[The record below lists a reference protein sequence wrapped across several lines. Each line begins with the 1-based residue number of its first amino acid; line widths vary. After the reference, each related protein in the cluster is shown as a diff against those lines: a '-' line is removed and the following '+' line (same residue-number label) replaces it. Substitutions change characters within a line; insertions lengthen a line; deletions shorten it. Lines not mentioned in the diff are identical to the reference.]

1 MTSTDPT
8 DRPERTDHVEPLDT
22 DSDADIDIDTDSD
35 TDTRGHTVPRS
46 IRRVLDLLEVVL
58 ATRGCSLTNAAD
70 ACGLTPTTALRHLR
84 ALETR
89 GYVER
94 DRSGTYTVG
103 PTMRRLTAALGDD
116 DPVRR
121 LVAAAR
127 PHLDELAATTG
138 ESAYLAVS
146 DGRIATYVATAESRR
161 AIRHVGWVGQ
171 NVTLDGTAVGAALAS
186 PGACVTRTGAVESD
200 ITAISV
206 AIDVPDAN
214 GVALSVIG
222 PAHRFDDATRE
233 AHEQAL
239 LRSAATLARLLGV
252 RHEVAS

>member
-1 MTSTDPT
+1 MTPTDATDP
-8 DRPERTDHVEPLDT
+8 LDAG
-22 DSDADIDIDTDSD
+22 SDVP
-35 TDTRGHTVPRS
+35 GHSVPRS
-46 IRRVLDLLEVVL
+46 VGRVLDLLEVVL
-58 ATRGCSLTNAAD
+58 ATRGCSLTNAAE

-94 DRSGTYTVG
+94 GRTGTYTVG

-116 DPVRR
+116 NLIRR
-121 LVAAAR
+121 LVAAAQ

-146 DGRIATYVATAESRR
+146 DGRIATYVATAESGR

-206 AIDVPDAN
+206 AIDIPDAT

-222 PAHRFDDATRE
+222 PAHRFDEPVRS
-233 AHEQAL
+233 AHERAL
-239 LRSAATLARLLGV
+239 LRSAATLARHLGV
-252 RHEVAS
+252 RQEVAS

>member
-1 MTSTDPT
+1 MTPTEPTDPT
-8 DRPERTDHVEPLDT
+8 E
-22 DSDADIDIDTDSD
+22 AIDTGSHV
-35 TDTRGHTVPRS
+35 TGHAVPRS
-46 IRRVLDLLEVVL
+46 VGRVLDVLEVVL
-58 ATRGCSLTNAAD
+58 ATRGCSLTNAAE

-94 DRSGTYTVG
+94 HRSGTYTVG

-116 DPVRR
+116 DPIRR
-121 LVAAAR
+121 LVAAAQ

-146 DGRIATYVATAESRR
+146 DGRIATYVATAESGR

-171 NVTLDGTAVGAALAS
+171 NVTLDGSAVGAALAS
-186 PGACVTRTGAVESD
+186 PGSCATRTGAVESD

-206 AIDVPDAN
+206 AIDVPDAA
-214 GVALSVIG
+214 GVALSVVG
-222 PAHRFDDATRE
+222 PAHRFDEATRLT
-233 AHEQAL
+233 HEQAL
-239 LRSAATLARLLGV
+239 LRSAATLARHLGV